1 MLKDEQKLCLHNL
14 HLDENT
20 HITSNSKTLR
30 TVLRKKSFDEWCQLP
45 HKGKGVALFGEVHT
59 MNRWMQT
66 RAGISTT
73 EWTTAI
79 KLNTNTVPVRSIPGR
94 SHDNRC
100 RHISCNEIETLGHV
114 LGSCPKNDLL
124 RNVRHHKVRTMIAD
138 AFRKLQWEVH
148 EEISCISEEG
158 SLRRVDII
166 AIEPHRKSAI
176 IIDPTIRLETSLDQA
191 AEVHLEKQKNYSPC
205 IPDLSKKYLIA
216 NWEVIGLLI
225 GARAAIPKFLRN
237 FFQQYN
243 LPISLL
249 KSICI
254 SVLKD
259 SIKIIHHHLYS

>member
-1 MLKDEQKLCLHNL
+1 
-14 HLDENT
+14 
-20 HITSNSKTLR
+20 R
-30 TVLRKKSFDEWCQLP
+30 FV
-45 HKGKGVALFGEVHT
+45 V
-59 MNRWMQT
+59 
-66 RAGISTT
+66 
-73 EWTTAI
+73 I
-79 KLNTNTVPVRSIPGR
+79 KI
-94 SHDNRC
+94 
-100 RHISCNEIETLGHV
+100 EETLGHV

-124 RNVRHHKVRTMIAD
+124 RNVHHKVRTMIAD

-191 AEVHLEKQKNYSPC
+191 AEVNLEKQKNYSPC

-237 FFQQYN
+237 FSQQYN
-243 LPISLL
+243 LPIPLL
-249 KSICI
+249 KSIC
-254 SVLKD
+254 LKGLNLNYTV
-259 SIKIIHHHLYS
+259 HQHLYS